1 MTTAEIVKPKDES
14 QLTGLSL
21 KPSVLEKQLKY
32 FELLIDQ
39 IQKSLDNYLQSKR
52 MAFPRLFFISDDE
65 LLDLL
70 AQAKNPYQLQTHMRK
85 LFENV
90 AQMEIV
96 NNVQAGG
103 LEIVSLMSEEGEKL
117 QLVGSVKPRGT
128 VTTWLKALEQ
138 KMRQSVA
145 KELKQALDGYQNYQ
159 SRNQWIL
166 NNLGQCIIAGSQVFW
181 CSYIT
186 EAIDGRSD
194 LSEAGY
200 GRLKGE
206 ASIFKDVGQGG
217 SRKTSPLKLYFD
229 KFEADLQNLIILIK
243 SNLTKLQ
250 RGAITA
256 LATIETHSRDT
267 ISELIA
273 CRNLTSTDDFNFQ
286 KLQRYYYNPV
296 EIEYPVYIR

>member
-166 NNLGQCIIAGSQVFW
+166 NNLGQCIIAGS
-181 CSYIT
+181 
-186 EAIDGRSD
+186 
-194 LSEAGY
+194 
-200 GRLKGE
+200 
-206 ASIFKDVGQGG
+206 
-217 SRKTSPLKLYFD
+217 
-229 KFEADLQNLIILIK
+229 
-243 SNLTKLQ
+243 
-250 RGAITA
+250 
-256 LATIETHSRDT
+256 
-267 ISELIA
+267 
-273 CRNLTSTDDFNFQ
+273 
-286 KLQRYYYNPV
+286 
-296 EIEYPVYIR
+296 